1 MPRKARIDAPGAL
14 HHIIC
19 RGIEKKRVFR
29 NNADR
34 DSFLERLGDILFD
47 TSTSCFAWALIPNHF
62 HLLLRTGSTS
72 IATVMRRLLTGYAV
86 TFNHRYKRHGQLFQ
100 NRYKSILCEE
110 ETYLLELVRY
120 IHLNPVRAGLV
131 ADVDA
136 LDRYPYSGHAVLTGN
151 RNNEWQDTGYILARF
166 GKHVS
171 RARQRYREFMH
182 DGVATGKRPE
192 LTGGG
197 LIRSLG
203 GWKTA
208 IKTLS
213 RMDRLKGDERILGNS
228 DFVDETLRLAEEELH
243 RRDQLKLAGYGLD
256 QLARDVAGLFDINP
270 ARIFEA
276 GKYPRIV
283 QARGLL
289 CYWGVRE
296 LGMTATALAK
306 KLNLSQPAVSMAVKR
321 GQKLAREENYTL
333 PTKINL

>member
-1 MPRKARIDAPGAL
+1 
-14 HHIIC
+14 
-19 RGIEKKRVFR
+19 
-29 NNADR
+29 
-34 DSFLERLGDILFD
+34 
-47 TSTSCFAWALIPNHF
+47 
-62 HLLLRTGSTS
+62 
-72 IATVMRRLLTGYAV
+72 
-86 TFNHRYKRHGQLFQ
+86 
-100 NRYKSILCEE
+100 
-110 ETYLLELVRY
+110 
-120 IHLNPVRAGLV
+120 V